1 MRDLKTVLL
10 AEKREKIKGGIY
22 HKLQVE
28 MTYNSNHLEG
38 SCLTCEQTRLIYETN
53 TIGVSEGSVPVDDI
67 IETCGHFRCI
77 DLALDSIE
85 EPLTEKFIK
94 ELHGQLKANTS
105 DAAREWFA
113 VGDYKRLPNEVA
125 GRETVLPEKV
135 VHEMGRL
142 LEDYNRTAVKTLEEI
157 LDFHYRFERIHPF
170 QDGNG
175 RVGRLIMLKECLRS
189 GVVLFVIDEELKFFY
204 YRGLNE
210 WPTDR
215 AWLLDTCRAAQD
227 KFKRWLDYFRID
239 YPQ

>member
-1 MRDLKTVLL
+1 M
-10 AEKREKIKGGIY
+10 
-22 HKLQVE
+22 
-28 MTYNSNHLEG
+28 
-38 SCLTCEQTRLIYETN
+38 
-53 TIGVSEGSVPVDDI
+53 
-67 IETCGHFRCI
+67 
-77 DLALDSIE
+77 
-85 EPLTEKFIK
+85 
-94 ELHGQLKANTS
+94 
-105 DAAREWFA
+105 
-113 VGDYKRLPNEVA
+113 GDYKRLPNEVA
-125 GRETVLPEKV
+125 GRETALPEKV
-135 VHEMGRL
+135 AHEMGRL

-189 GVVLFVIDEELKFFY
+189 GVVPFVIDEELKFFY